1 MAEPGVTLTDLITHP
16 EMYHKKVALLGGTI
30 VEEEE
35 AEEYLLLRIR
45 NRPLDQ
51 DYVPHR
57 PIDMDGPEGGHY
69 WVMVAKQQLPPQ
81 YRQWMR
87 MTVAG
92 RVTGRQRYENEPV
105 LWLLYVRGWGA
116 REEHHGIWKDMDP
129 NYIPSVPGFIPEV
142 PGRYLR

>member
-1 MAEPGVTLTDLITHP
+1 
-16 EMYHKKVALLGGTI
+16 
-30 VEEEE
+30 
-35 AEEYLLLRIR
+35 LRIR

-51 DYVPHR
+51 DYVPHL
-57 PIDMDGPEGGHY
+57 PIDMDGPEGGYY
-69 WVMVAKQQLPPQ
+69 WVMVAKQQLPPE
-81 YRQWMR
+81 YRQWVR

-92 RVTGRQRYENEPV
+92 RVTGTQRYENEPV

-116 REEHHGIWKDMDP
+116 RVEHHGIWEHMDP